1 MSPLSLELPSTNTVF
16 SLLNSTEH
24 TKINLGRNKAY
35 LLNKRFTLSFYS
47 RDVPSKLDILTCSLS
62 EAHTGKN
69 ILWPFIAFDVDF
81 KDFLKLD
88 SQSYEVTQL
97 LPILGFHIAFI

>member
-1 MSPLSLELPSTNTVF
+1 MELNYTERNITEGEERKNT
-16 SLLNSTEH
+16 
-24 TKINLGRNKAY
+24 
-35 LLNKRFTLSFYS
+35 
-47 RDVPSKLDILTCSLS
+47 SLS

-69 ILWPFIAFDVDF
+69 ILRPFMAFDIEF

-97 LPILGFHIAFI
+97 LPILGFHIAFIWDFKYSLEL